1 MKVLFV
7 YRQAF
12 LEIICSEVIY
22 MGRITG
28 KILAIAGVAVVA
40 AGTAA
45 GYVFFDGLLPEDTA
59 DNATQNSTQTA
70 NEEAVKNESVN
81 TDAPEEAAKEVSISD
96 GLDETAVFTYEI
108 YNDITQMSDSVKGEC
123 PYELIGKSM
132 SDVKDFYP
140 DWQVTEFSS
149 ESVTLRKNLGSDNN
163 ERYIVGVYEGYVA
176 VFYENSEEGIYM
188 LTEIPVNTLEDEKQK
203 MLEEG
208 IYVEGR
214 ERLNRILEDYSS

>member
-1 MKVLFV
+1 
-7 YRQAF
+7 
-12 LEIICSEVIY
+12 

-28 KILAIAGVAVVA
+28 KILALAGVAVVA

-45 GYVFFDGLLPEDTA
+45 GYVFFDGLLPEDSA
-59 DNATQNSTQTA
+59 DNAAQNSAQTA
-70 NEEAVKNESVN
+70 NEEETVKNESVN

-108 YNDITQMSDSVKGEC
+108 YNDITQMSDSVKGKC

>member
-1 MKVLFV
+1 MEVLFV

-28 KILAIAGVAVVA
+28 KILALAGVAVVA

-59 DNATQNSTQTA
+59 DNAAQNSTQTA

-108 YNDITQMSDSVKGEC
+108 YNDITQMSDSV
-123 PYELIGKSM
+123 M
-132 SDVKDFYP
+132 
-140 DWQVTEFSS
+140 
-149 ESVTLRKNLGSDNN
+149 
-163 ERYIVGVYEGYVA
+163 
-176 VFYENSEEGIYM
+176 
-188 LTEIPVNTLEDEKQK
+188 
-203 MLEEG
+203 
-208 IYVEGR
+208 
-214 ERLNRILEDYSS
+214 